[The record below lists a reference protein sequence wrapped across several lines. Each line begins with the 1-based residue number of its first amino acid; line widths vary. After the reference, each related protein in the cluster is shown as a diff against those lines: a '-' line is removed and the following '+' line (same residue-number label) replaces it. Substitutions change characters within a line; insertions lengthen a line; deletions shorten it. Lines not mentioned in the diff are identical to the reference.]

1 MNLRRITASVA
12 LSALLLGTTAM
23 PALADKGGHGSDKG
37 RGQKVSDKFD
47 DMDEFEWG
55 LGDVTKMTVKG
66 VFNGRGDKVF
76 APGAKITLQESAVA
90 IVRLMEKEDAAKA
103 LTAAEVDS
111 LLSGVS
117 GAAKIDTWARNSV
130 AMLVK
135 LGVIE
140 DNAPFSPQ
148 SDADRL
154 DIAVLLVN
162 ALGYQAEAAAKADA
176 KLEFKDA
183 HLIPAEYVG
192 YVKVAVDHKLIT
204 GYDDKTFRP
213 NQAVKRVEM
222 AVMLGRADRLIDK
235 EKEDEVKG
243 VVKSVNATGNSLVV
257 TVGDKDR
264 TFTLAEEASIFVDSH
279 EKSLADLTTGM
290 KVEVKLNRDGKVVY
304 IEAKSVEA
312 PQDPA
317 VTGSITH
324 LVAATPTSLGL
335 VSIGNV
341 AYPLSPRAAIR
352 VNGQTATYADLK
364 VGDTVKAQTYLGLIV
379 KLEVTRAAQS
389 VSGSISAMT
398 PATSNSLAK
407 VTLSTTANGSTTS
420 TEYAVAANASVKING
435 QTSRFGALRIS
446 DTATFTMSNNL
457 VTAIVV
463 DRPATQVSGN
473 ISALVA
479 ATATTPAKIT
489 VTFPSLTTPAVT
501 AEYTVAAGATIKV
514 NGQAVQF
521 ADLRTGENATLTL
534 GAGLV
539 DKIEVTRPAQTVS
552 GSIVAMTPATAG
564 ALAKIT
570 LSTTANGTTT
580 NTEYVIATN
589 APVKINGQVSQF
601 SALRISDTATF
612 TIVNNLVTEVAADRR
627 AAEVSGTIAALTAAT
642 ASTPA
647 KITVT
652 LATTPATVAEYTL
665 AAGAAIK
672 VNGQA
677 AQFGDLRI
685 GETVNLTL
693 GSGLVD
699 KIEVNRAQSVFQ
711 GSIIAISAP
720 AEGQNV
726 PVGTVGLI
734 SLIYTDNGATMTS
747 TFAVTNTTQ
756 VLVNGRAAAFAN
768 IQLADAAKVTI
779 IGDALVKLEIT
790 R

>member
-37 RGQKVSDKFD
+37 RGQKVSEKFE
-47 DMDEFEWG
+47 DMGEFEWG

-90 IVRLMEKEDAAKA
+90 IVRLMEKDDAAEE
-103 LTAAEVDS
+103 LAATEVSS
-111 LLSGVS
+111 LLSGIS
-117 GAAKIDTWARNSV
+117 DANKIADWAKPSV

-135 LGVIE
+135 LGVI
-140 DNAPFSPQ
+140 DDSAPFSPL

-154 DIAVLLVN
+154 DVAIMLVN
-162 ALGYQAEAAAKADA
+162 ALGYQAEAAAKANA

-192 YVKVAVDHKLIT
+192 HVKVAVDHKLIT

-257 TVGDKDR
+257 TAGGKDV
-264 TFTLAEEASIFVDSH
+264 TLTLAEEASIFVDNR
-279 EKSLADLTTGM
+279 EKSLADLTVGM

-304 IEAKSVEA
+304 IEAKSAEA

-317 VTGSITH
+317 VTGSITN
-324 LVAATPTSLGL
+324 LVAATPTSLAL

-341 AYPLSPRAAIR
+341 AYPLSPRAVIK

-364 VGDTVKAQTYLGLIV
+364 VGDNVKAQTTLGLVI
-379 KLEVTRAAQS
+379 KLEVTRAAQT
-389 VSGSISAMT
+389 VSGSITAVT
-398 PATSNSLAK
+398 PATSAALAK
-407 VTLSTTANGSTTS
+407 VTLSTTANGTTTS
-420 TEYAVAANASVKING
+420 TEYVVAANATVKING
-435 QTSRFGALRIS
+435 QASQLGNLRIS
-446 DTATFTMSNNL
+446 DTATFTLGNNL
-457 VTAIVV
+457 VTAIDVN
-463 DRPATQVSGN
+463 RPATQVTGN
-473 ISALVA
+473 ISGLVA
-479 ATATTPAKIT
+479 ATATTPAKIV
-489 VTFPSLTTPAVT
+489 VTFPSLTTPAAT
-501 AEYTVAAGATIKV
+501 AEYTLAAGAAIKV
-514 NGQAVQF
+514 NGQAAQW

-539 DKIEVTRPAQTVS
+539 DKVEVTRPAQTVS
-552 GSIVAMTPATAG
+552 GSIVGMTPATSG
-564 ALAKIT
+564 ALAKIS
-570 LSTTANGTTT
+570 LSTTVNGTTT
-580 NTEYVIATN
+580 STEYVIAAN
-589 APVKINGQVSQF
+589 AIVKINGQASQF
-601 SALRISDTATF
+601 SNLRISDTATF

-627 AAEVSGTIAALTAAT
+627 AVEVSGTIAVVTAAT
-642 ASTPA
+642 AATPA

-652 LATTPATVAEYTL
+652 LATTPVTAAEYIL

-677 AQFGDLRI
+677 ANLADLRN
-685 GETVNLTL
+685 GDAVKLTL

-699 KIEVNRAQSVFQ
+699 KVEVTRAQSIFE
-711 GSIIAISAP
+711 GSIIALSAP
-720 AEGQNV
+720 AAGQNV
-726 PVGTVGLI
+726 PVGTIGLI
-734 SLIYTDNGATMTS
+734 SMIYTNNGATTTS
-747 TFAVTNTTQ
+747 TFAVTGTTQ
-756 VLVNGRAAAFAN
+756 VLVNGQAAAYAN
-768 IQLADAAKVTI
+768 IQLGDAAKVTLV
-779 IGDALVKLEIT
+779 GDALVKLEI
-790 R
+790 RR

>member
-1 MNLRRITASVA
+1 MNLRRMTASVA
-12 LSALLLGTTAM
+12 LTALLLGTTAM
-23 PALADKGGHGSDKG
+23 PALADKGGKGSDKG
-37 RGQKVSDKFD
+37 QGPKVSEKFE

-66 VFNGRGDKVF
+66 VFNGRGDKIF

-90 IVRLMEKEDAAKA
+90 IVRLMEQEDAAEA
-103 LTAAEVDS
+103 LTVAEVSS
-111 LLSGVS
+111 LLSGV
-117 GAAKIDTWARNSV
+117 ADADKIADWAKPSV

-135 LGVIE
+135 LGVVSN
-140 DNAPFSPQ
+140 NAPFEPL

-154 DIAVLLVN
+154 DVAVMLVN
-162 ALGYQAEAAAKADA
+162 ALGYQAEVAAKANA

-192 YVKVAVDHKLIT
+192 HVKVAVDHKLIT

-243 VVKSVNATGNSLVV
+243 VVKSVNATGNTLVV
-257 TVGDKDR
+257 TAEGRDV
-264 TFTLAEEASIFVDSH
+264 TLTLAEEASIFIDSR
-279 EKSLADLTTGM
+279 EKSLSDLVVGM

-317 VTGSITH
+317 VTGSITN
-324 LVAATPTSLGL
+324 LVAATPTSLAL

-341 AYPLSPRAAIR
+341 AYPLSPRAVIK
-352 VNGQTATYADLK
+352 VNGQTATYADLRI
-364 VGDTVKAQTYLGLIV
+364 GDTVKAQTNLGLVI
-379 KLEVTRAAQS
+379 KLEVTRAAQT
-389 VSGSISAMT
+389 VSGSITAVT
-398 PATSNSLAK
+398 PATSTALAK
-407 VTLSTTANGSTTS
+407 VTLSTTANGTTTS
-420 TEYAVAANASVKING
+420 TEYIIAATATVKING
-435 QTSRFGALRIS
+435 QASTLSALRIT
-446 DTATFTMSNNL
+446 DTATFTLGNNL
-457 VTAIVV
+457 VTAIDVN
-463 DRPATQVSGN
+463 RPATQVSGN

-489 VTFPSLTTPAVT
+489 VTFPSLTTPAAT
-501 AEYTVAAGATIKV
+501 AEYTLAAGAVIKV
-514 NGQAVQF
+514 NGQAAQW

-539 DKIEVTRPAQTVS
+539 DKVEVTRPAQTVS
-552 GSIVAMTPATAG
+552 GSIVAMTPATSG

-570 LSTTANGTTT
+570 LGVTANGTTT
-580 NTEYVIATN
+580 NTEYVIAAN

-601 SALRISDTATF
+601 SALRISDTATL
-612 TIVNNLVTEVAADRR
+612 TIMNNLVTDIAADRR
-627 AAEVSGTIAALTAAT
+627 AAEVNGTISALTAAT
-642 ASTPA
+642 VTTPA

-652 LATTPATVAEYTL
+652 LATTPATTLEYTL
-665 AAGAAIK
+665 AGGAAIK
-672 VNGQA
+672 VNGQT
-677 AQFGDLRI
+677 AQFADLRI
-685 GETVNLTL
+685 GETVKLTL

-699 KIEVNRAQSVFQ
+699 KVEVTRVQVVLE

-720 AEGQNV
+720 AAGQTV
-726 PVGTVGLI
+726 PAGTVGLI
-734 SLIYTDNGATMTS
+734 SLIYAQNGTTTTA
-747 TFAVTNTTQ
+747 TFAVTTSTQ
-756 VLVNGRAAAFAN
+756 VLVNAQTAQFAN
-768 IQLADAAKVTI
+768 IQLGDAAKVTI
-779 IGDALVKLEIT
+779 IGDAMAKLEIT

>member
-37 RGQKVSDKFD
+37 RGSKVSEKFE
-47 DMDEFEWG
+47 DMAEFEWG

-111 LLSGVS
+111 LLSGLS
-117 GAAKIDTWARNSV
+117 DAAKIDVWARNSV

-135 LGVIE
+135 LGVVD
-140 DNAPFSPQ
+140 DNAPFSPLA
-148 SDADRL
+148 DADRL
-154 DIAVLLVN
+154 DVAVMLVN
-162 ALGYQAEAAAKADA
+162 ALGYQAEVAAKANA

-183 HLIPAEYVG
+183 HLIPAEFVG
-192 YVKVAVDHKLIT
+192 HVKVAVDHKLIT

-243 VVKSVNATGNSLVV
+243 VVKSVNATGSSLVV
-257 TVGDKDR
+257 TAEGRDV
-264 TFTLAEEASIFVDSH
+264 TLALAEEASIFIDNR
-279 EKSLADLTTGM
+279 EKSLSDLVVGM

-312 PQDPA
+312 PQDPT
-317 VTGSITH
+317 VTGSITS
-324 LVAATPTSLGL
+324 LVAATPTSLAL

-341 AYPLSPRAAIR
+341 AYPLSPRAAIK

-364 VGDTVKAQTYLGLIV
+364 VGDNVKAQTTLGLVI
-379 KLEVTRAAQS
+379 KLEVTRAAQT

-398 PATSNSLAK
+398 PATTSALAK
-407 VTLSTTANGSTTS
+407 ITLSTTANGSATS
-420 TEYAVAANASVKING
+420 TEYVIAANATVKING
-435 QTSRFGALRIS
+435 QAGQFGALRIS
-446 DTATFTMSNNL
+446 DTATFTISNNL
-457 VTAIVV
+457 VTAIDVN
-463 DRPATQVSGN
+463 RPATQVSGN
-473 ISALVA
+473 ISALAA

-489 VTFPSLTTPAVT
+489 VTFPSLTTPAAT
-501 AEYTVAAGATIKV
+501 AEYTLAAGAVIKV
-514 NGQAVQF
+514 NGQAAQW
-521 ADLRTGENATLTL
+521 ADLRTGETATLTL

-539 DKIEVTRPAQTVS
+539 DKVEVTRPAQTVS
-552 GSIVAMTPATAG
+552 GSIVAMTPATTS

-570 LSTTANGTTT
+570 LSTTTNGTTT
-580 NTEYVIATN
+580 NTEYVIAAN
-589 APVKINGQVSQF
+589 ASVKINGQVSQF

-612 TIVNNLVTEVAADRR
+612 TILNNLVTEIAADRR
-627 AAEVSGTIAALTAAT
+627 ASEVTGTIAALTAAT
-642 ASTPA
+642 ATTPA
-647 KITVT
+647 KVIVT
-652 LATTPATVAEYTL
+652 LATTPATTAEYTL

-672 VNGQA
+672 LNGQT
-677 AQFGDLRI
+677 AQWADLRT
-685 GETVNLTL
+685 GDAVKLTV

-699 KIEVNRAQSVFQ
+699 KVEVTRAQSVFE
-711 GSIIAISAP
+711 GSIIALSVP
-720 AEGQNV
+720 AAGQNV

-734 SLIYTDNGATMTS
+734 SMIYTLNGATT
-747 TFAVTNTTQ
+747 TTNFAVTATTQ
-756 VLVNGRAAAFAN
+756 VLVNGQAAQFAN
-768 IQLADAAKVTI
+768 IQLADAAKATLV
-779 IGDALVKLEIT
+779 GDVLVKLEI
-790 R
+790 RR